1 MCTHKRP
8 QNLTTVCLPTLTA
21 IASLPRGS
29 RLIHQPTPA
38 TEQPPLES
46 VGSARQQEQEEVK
59 QQKQSSRSAAGEARK
74 PKRILLEARP
84 SASSG
89 GVSDTPADARG
100 LTQPASPNI
109 ESPRMTSNH
118 RTESIGDSSS
128 SPRIGSPHRDADPAT
143 LVQERTNAIAKN
155 LELIEYVL

>member
-1 MCTHKRP
+1 MCTRKRP
-8 QNLTTVCLPTLTA
+8 QNLTVYLPMLTA

-46 VGSARQQEQEEVK
+46 AGSARQQEQEEVQQ

-100 LTQPASPNI
+100 LTQPASPII

-128 SPRIGSPHRDADPAT
+128 SPRMRSPYRDADPAT